1 MELEITTYYCLCE
14 ELLTALNIKENSQ
27 VKTNNAEVMTV
38 LLTAAC
44 FFHGNIRNALIFLK
58 EHGYTPDMISESR
71 LDRRLHAIDDFVW
84 LSLFFILSKTFK
96 DRNKSEEYIVD
107 SFPVPVCDNIRISRS
122 KIFKTERY
130 RGYIACK
137 RRFFYGIRVHMIVTA
152 DKEPV
157 EFQFAPGAD
166 ADVAVFKQLDF
177 DLPPGS
183 VCHGDKAYNDYNFE
197 DMLKLAADITF
208 KPIRKKNS
216 LRAIDPAEVRRTER
230 RTRKKI
236 ETGFSMI
243 TNLFPKKIHAVTQ
256 KGFALKVMSF
266 ILVFAIRFL

>member
-1 MELEITTYYCLCE
+1 
-14 ELLTALNIKENSQ
+14 
-27 VKTNNAEVMTV
+27 MT
-38 LLTAAC
+38 
-44 FFHGNIRNALIFLK
+44 
-58 EHGYTPDMISESR
+58 
-71 LDRRLHAIDDFVW
+71 
-84 LSLFFILSKTFK
+84 
-96 DRNKSEEYIVD
+96 
-107 SFPVPVCDNIRISRS
+107 
-122 KIFKTERY
+122 
-130 RGYIACK
+130 
-137 RRFFYGIRVHMIVTA
+137 VTA

-183 VCHGDKAYNDYNFE
+183 ACHGDWAYDDYNFE
-197 DMLKLAADITF
+197 DMLKPAADITF

-230 RTRKKI
+230 RIRKKI

-243 TNLFPKKIHAVTQ
+243 TNLFPKKIHAVIQ
-256 KGFALKVMSF
+256 KGFALKVPSF